1 MNDLPD
7 GPDTDDD
14 DGLAASVED
23 IPDVFPSGE
32 NPVPPSEADAPA
44 P

>member
-1 MNDLPD
+1 MPD
-7 GPDTDDD
+7 APDTDDD
-14 DGLAASVED
+14 DDGDDLAASIED

-32 NPVPPSEADAPA
+32 IPAPPSEADAPA